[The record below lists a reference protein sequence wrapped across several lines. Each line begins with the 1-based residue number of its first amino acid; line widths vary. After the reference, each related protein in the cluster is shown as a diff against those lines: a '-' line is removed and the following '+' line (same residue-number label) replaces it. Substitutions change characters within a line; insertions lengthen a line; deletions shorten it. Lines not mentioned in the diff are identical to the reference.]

1 MPTDCKYVCCCT
13 AWILLYSED
22 IFHENSHVRL
32 NSPLSCGAVAFRF
45 LWFAAHHVFSFFLFF
60 EFNCK
65 YVKFWGGS
73 VCALLFFYIR
83 IPKCIRCC
91 RNASVKM
98 PFFLFFFFYSLIRI
112 VVLVLLP
119 LFWCCKY
126 FTREKWKTVNLF
138 YDCVFCWILCPH
150 NKSTISWSF
159 LIQSG
164 LSALSIAC
172 TWAERVGVRGT
183 VNTYFIRAGQQL
195 WNGFSIE
202 MLMVGSRL
210 VLWSRVRFFR
220 CKQSKQEWS
229 FTHCPASRLFQV
241 WQQSIKSTSKCARP
255 ADRTKYIYI

>member
-65 YVKFWGGS
+65 YVMFWGGS
-73 VCALLFFYIR
+73 VCALLFFLYTNTQVYSLLQKR
-83 IPKCIRCC
+83 ERQ
-91 RNASVKM
+91 NAFF
-98 PFFLFFFFYSLIRI
+98 PLFFLQLDQNCCSCFAAF
-112 VVLVLLP
+112 V
-119 LFWCCKY
+119 WCCKY

>member
-65 YVKFWGGS
+65 YVMFWGGS

-83 IPKCIRCC
+83 IPKCIHCC

-98 PFFLFFFFYSLIRI
+98 PFFLFFFYSLIRI

-119 LFWCCKY
+119 LFDVVNISHVKSGRPWIY
-126 FTREKWKTVNLF
+126 FMTVF
-138 YDCVFCWILCPH
+138 FAEFSVP
-150 NKSTISWSF
+150 TIKVQFPDHS
-159 LIQSG
+159 
-164 LSALSIAC
+164 
-172 TWAERVGVRGT
+172 
-183 VNTYFIRAGQQL
+183 
-195 WNGFSIE
+195 
-202 MLMVGSRL
+202 
-210 VLWSRVRFFR
+210 WSRVAYLL
-220 CKQSKQEWS
+220 CQ
-229 FTHCPASRLFQV
+229 
-241 WQQSIKSTSKCARP
+241 
-255 ADRTKYIYI
+255 